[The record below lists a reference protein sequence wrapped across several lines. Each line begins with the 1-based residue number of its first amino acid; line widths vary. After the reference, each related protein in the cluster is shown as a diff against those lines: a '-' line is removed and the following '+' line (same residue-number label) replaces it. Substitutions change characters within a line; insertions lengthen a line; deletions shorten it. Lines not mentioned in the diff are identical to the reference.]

1 MAPVRL
7 TVDAGV
13 AVVTLDR
20 PEARNALNEALSTAL
35 ASTLRTVEADAT
47 VRAVVLTGTDPAF
60 CAGQDL
66 GELAARPSIV
76 TDTPPEASPY
86 ATLAGMATPLIGA
99 INGACVTGGL
109 EIALW
114 CDWLVASERARFAD
128 THARVGAIPGGGMTA
143 NLTRAVGLRRAK
155 ELSLTGRFVAADEAL
170 RIGLVNAVVA
180 HDDLLPTAIG
190 MARAVAEGDP
200 VVVSRIKALYDE
212 SWDVTVAEAHRLEQ
226 DAFRSWSID
235 GAALADRR
243 AGIEASGRLRRP
255 H

>member
-1 MAPVRL
+1 MALVRL
-7 TVDAGV
+7 DRHGPV

-20 PEARNALNEALSTAL
+20 PDARNALNEALSTAL
-35 ASTLRTVEADAT
+35 ATALRTVDADRDI
-47 VRAVVLTGTDPAF
+47 RAVVLTGTDPAF

-66 GELAARPSIV
+66 GELAERPAIV
-76 TDTPPEASPY
+76 TDTPPERSPY
-86 ATLAGMATPLIGA
+86 ATLAGMGTPVIGA

-170 RIGLVNAVVA
+170 RIGLVNAVVD

-190 MARAVAEGDP
+190 MAQAVAEGGP
-200 VVVSRIKALYDE
+200 AVVSRITALYDDA
-212 SWDVTVAEAHRLEQ
+212 WDVTVAAAHRLEQ
-226 DAFRSWSID
+226 EAFRSWSID

-243 AGIEASGRLRRP
+243 ADIEAQGRLRRP